1 MTSSHDQDSSVPL
14 GESVTVE
21 DIDAAAERIA
31 DGIYRSPC
39 PPSIPLS
46 ELTGCDV
53 FCKLDLLQRTGS
65 FKERGARNALLL
77 LNESQKNS
85 GVIAASAGNHALG
98 LAYHGKLLKIPV
110 TVVMPRF
117 APLVKVATCRRLG
130 ATVLLHG
137 ETFEEARQH
146 AVELASENGLRLI
159 HGFDDVEIIAGQ
171 GTTAVEILEDVPDAD
186 AIIVPTGGAGLL
198 AGVAIAAKARRPD
211 IKIIAVEA
219 AAAASFTASFAA
231 GKPVDAP
238 VRPTLADGL
247 AVGRV
252 GERAFALAAPRVDR
266 VVTVDEQLL
275 SLAVLRLLELEK
287 TSCEGAGAAAL
298 AAIMGASGQDLKGL
312 KVVLLLCGGNIDPT
326 VLHRVIDHGLA
337 VDGRLWRF
345 TATVSDRPGGMARLT
360 QVIADAGASVLE
372 INHDRAFSGP
382 EVFSTTVEVTVET
395 ADQDHIDALNKQL
408 HEAGFGVVPATGCH

>member
-1 MTSSHDQDSSVPL
+1 MISNHDQNSSVPL
-14 GESVTVE
+14 DESVTIE

-46 ELTGCDV
+46 ELTGCEV

-137 ETFEEARQH
+137 ETFDEARQH
-146 AVELASENGLRLI
+146 AVELASENRLRLI

-219 AAAASFTASFAA
+219 AAAASFTASLAA

-266 VVTVDEQLL
+266 VLTVDEQLL

-298 AAIMGASGQDLKGL
+298 AAIMGAAGQDLKGL

>member
-1 MTSSHDQDSSVPL
+1 MISSRKQDSSVPL

-137 ETFEEARQH
+137 ETFEEARQR

-219 AAAASFTASFAA
+219 AAAASFTASLAA

-266 VVTVDEQLL
+266 VLAVDEQLL

-298 AAIMGASGQDLKGL
+298 AAIMGAAGQDLKGL

>member
-1 MTSSHDQDSSVPL
+1 MISNHDQNSSVPL
-14 GESVTVE
+14 NESVTIE

-46 ELTGCDV
+46 ELTGCEV

-137 ETFEEARQH
+137 ETFDEARQH
-146 AVELASENGLRLI
+146 AVELASENRLRLI

-219 AAAASFTASFAA
+219 AAAASFTASLAA

-266 VVTVDEQLL
+266 VLTVDEQLL

-298 AAIMGASGQDLKGL
+298 AAIMGAAGQDLKGL

>member
-1 MTSSHDQDSSVPL
+1 MTSSRNQDSSVPL

-219 AAAASFTASFAA
+219 AAAASFTASLAA

>member
-1 MTSSHDQDSSVPL
+1 MTFNHDQHSSLPL
-14 GESVTVE
+14 DASVTVE
-21 DIDAAAERIA
+21 DIDAAVERIA

-39 PPSIPLS
+39 PPSVPLS

-77 LNESQKNS
+77 LDESQKKT

-98 LAYHGKLLKIPV
+98 LAYHGKLLKVPV

-130 ATVLLHG
+130 ATVVLHG

-146 AVELASENGLRLI
+146 AIELASENCLRLI

-186 AIIVPTGGAGLL
+186 AIVVPTGGAGLL

-219 AAAASFTASFAA
+219 AAAASFTASLTA

-266 VVTVDEQLL
+266 VLTVDEQSL
-275 SLAVLRLLELEK
+275 SLALLRLLELEK

-298 AAIMGASGQDLKGL
+298 AAIMGAAGQELRGQ

-360 QVIADAGASVLE
+360 QVIANAGASVLE

-382 EVFSTTVEVTVET
+382 EVFTTTVEVTVET
-395 ADQDHIDALNKQL
+395 ADHDHIDALNKQL

>member
-1 MTSSHDQDSSVPL
+1 MPL

-137 ETFEEARQH
+137 ETFEEARQR

-219 AAAASFTASFAA
+219 AAAASFTASLAA

-266 VVTVDEQLL
+266 VLAVDEQLL

>member
-137 ETFEEARQH
+137 ETFEEARQR

-219 AAAASFTASFAA
+219 AAAASFTASLAA

-266 VVTVDEQLL
+266 VLAVDEQLL

-298 AAIMGASGQDLKGL
+298 AAIMGAAGQDLKGL

>member
-1 MTSSHDQDSSVPL
+1 VISSRNQDSSVPL

-219 AAAASFTASFAA
+219 AAAASFTASLAA